1 MEAAENLC
9 LRTMLNSTDIFRLLV
24 CLFESSKEPVTGLDQ
39 HKGYS

>member
-9 LRTMLNSTDIFRLLV
+9 LGTLLTDIFRVLV

-39 HKGYS
+39 HKG